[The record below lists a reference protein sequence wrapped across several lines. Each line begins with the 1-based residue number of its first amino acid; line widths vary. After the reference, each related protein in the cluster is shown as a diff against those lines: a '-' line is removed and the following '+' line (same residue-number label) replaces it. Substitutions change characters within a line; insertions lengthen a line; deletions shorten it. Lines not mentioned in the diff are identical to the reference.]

1 MNIEKL
7 SPQESKLLG
16 MLLAHSTG
24 KLQYVIQDMEK
35 DSKLTESRTTQIAK
49 LALNLKKEKL

>member
-1 MNIEKL
+1 MNIENL

-24 KLQYVIQDMEK
+24 KLQYVIQEMEK
-35 DSKLTESRTTQIAK
+35 DSNLKESRTTQIAK
-49 LALNLKKEKL
+49 LALNLKK